1 MAHCVQL
8 LVQALA
14 AYLLSLHDDDVDVV
28 DDDVDDVDDVVE
40 DPPTNDSQKWTHHYL
55 KAAVSPTLTVEG
67 LHLSEKEPRSLSMC
81 SGDSLRYCL
90 QYTPP

>member
-28 DDDVDDVDDVVE
+28 DDDVDDVVE

>member
-8 LVQALA
+8 VVQALA
-14 AYLLSLHDDDVDVV
+14 AYLLSLHDDDVD
-28 DDDVDDVDDVVE
+28 DVDDVVDE
-40 DPPTNDSQKWTHHYL
+40 DPLTNDSQKWTHHYL